1 MLKKIKRGAKKIVKK
16 AEEII
21 ETNISIANKIYD
33 DISGFVKEG
42 DNKIAIG
49 LSVCVLYVVSGIL
62 QNIRESK

>member
-1 MLKKIKRGAKKIVKK
+1 MLKKIKRGVKKIVKK